1 MSHPIIRTSQD
12 FAAQPFGVSG
22 PCTIAEPQ
30 AGEPAQPSAS
40 GQPHGCSTVEFF
52 VLLLSIAAG
61 ADAGHAS

>member
-22 PCTIAEPQ
+22 PCAITERHAGEQPQ
-30 AGEPAQPSAS
+30 ATADERRRVG
-40 GQPHGCSTVEFF
+40 STVEFF

>member
-1 MSHPIIRTSQD
+1 MSHPVIRTSQD

-22 PCTIAEPQ
+22 PCTIAESQ
-30 AGEPAQPSAS
+30 ADKPAQPNANGRSRN
-40 GQPHGCSTVEFF
+40 GSTVEFF

>member
-12 FAAQPFGVSG
+12 FAAQPFSVGD
-22 PCTIAEPQ
+22 PCGTSRRNASQ
-30 AGEPAQPSAS
+30 QAQPDTHGERQS
-40 GQPHGCSTVEFF
+40 GSTVEFF

>member
-1 MSHPIIRTSQD
+1 MSHPTIRTSQD

-22 PCTIAEPQ
+22 PCAIVECH
-30 AGEPAQPSAS
+30 AGEPAQPNAG
-40 GQPHGCSTVEFF
+40 GQPHGSSTVEFF

>member
-1 MSHPIIRTSQD
+1 MSHPITRTSQD

-22 PCTIAEPQ
+22 PCAIGERH
-30 AGEPAQPSAS
+30 AGERLQPATDERCQASSA
-40 GQPHGCSTVEFF
+40 VEFL

>member
-22 PCTIAEPQ
+22 PCAIVEHQTS
-30 AGEPAQPSAS
+30 EPAQPNAS
-40 GQPHGCSTVEFF
+40 GPRHSGSTVEFF